1 MRLLSTT
8 RTMVIEVRKHE
19 NNDKLLLSKRIMK
32 NVVANMRTITKEI
45 ATINKVAN
53 QKNNGK

>member
-19 NNDKLLLSKRIMK
+19 NNDKLLLSKRTMK